1 MADFAG
7 RPRHMLSVADVSRP
21 WLDALCTRAAALT
34 RAPEEQPL
42 KGRVLAT
49 LFYEPSTRTRLSF
62 EAAMLRLGGGVISTE
77 NAREFSSAAKGEN
90 IEDTTR
96 IVEGYAD
103 VIAVRYHER
112 GGADRA
118 AAVARVPIINAGDGP
133 GEHPTQALLD
143 WFTLQREFGAVDGLR
158 LALVGDLAFGRAARS
173 LAMLLALAQ
182 GVSLVFIAPPMTP
195 MGADVKAYLDSRRI
209 RWEETTDLRGA
220 LPNVDAVY
228 MTRVQKERF
237 GDDMGAYQAARIYAF
252 TPDMLAVMPA
262 HGRILHPLPRVDEIA
277 PDVDADPRAAYF
289 RQAHNGMLVR
299 MALLEWAL
307 AGTASG

>member
-1 MADFAG
+1 MADRSASS
-7 RPRHMLSVADVSRP
+7 RHLLSVMDVSRP
-21 WLDALCTRAAALT
+21 WLDALCDRAAAIT
-34 RAPEEQPL
+34 RDPAHQPL
-42 KGRVLAT
+42 AGRILAT

-77 NAREFSSAAKGEN
+77 NAREFSSASKGEN

-103 VIAVRYHER
+103 IIAVRYHER
-112 GGADRA
+112 GGAERA
-118 AAVARVPIINAGDGP
+118 AAVARIPIINAGDGP

-143 WFTLQREFGAVDGLR
+143 WFTLARECGAVDGLR
-158 LALVGDLAFGRAARS
+158 VALVGDLAYGRAARS
-173 LAMLLALAQ
+173 LAMLLALARN
-182 GVSLVFIAPPMTP
+182 VSLVFIAPPVTP
-195 MGADVKAYLDSRRI
+195 MGADVKAYLDARHV

-220 LPNVDAVY
+220 LADVDAVY

-237 GDDMGAYQAARIYAF
+237 GDDLEAYQAARIYTF
-252 TPDMLAVMPA
+252 TSDMLAALPDHA
-262 HGRILHPLPRVDEIA
+262 RILHPLPRVDEIA

-307 AGTASG
+307 GK